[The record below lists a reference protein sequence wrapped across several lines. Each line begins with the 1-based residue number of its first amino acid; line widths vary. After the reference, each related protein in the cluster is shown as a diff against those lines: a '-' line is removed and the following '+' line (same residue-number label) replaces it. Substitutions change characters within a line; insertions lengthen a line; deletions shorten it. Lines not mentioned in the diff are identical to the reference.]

1 MRGYLK
7 TIIPTPVLRMRRLAR
22 EWLKISLL
30 QRQDCDPGRSAPI
43 ADLPLDAI
51 LTSAR
56 YHAELDELQGE
67 LDALCITDRAS
78 GVNPGDR
85 RAIYHLV
92 RHLRPRRVLEVGTH
106 VGASTA
112 YICAAM
118 RREREARPAEAFS
131 ITTVDIANVNDTIS
145 KPWLRAG
152 SRYAPQEVVRRL
164 GCADMVRFVT
174 ASSLDFLARTDE
186 TYDLIFLDGDHTADV
201 TYREISAA
209 LRALNP
215 SGYILLH
222 DYFPQLRPLW
232 DDGYLIAGP
241 ALAARRLQSEGVPIG
256 VRPLGELPWPTKRGS
271 RVTSLAMLGHS

>member
-1 MRGYLK
+1 MRSYLK
-7 TIIPTPVLRMRRLAR
+7 TMIPMPVLRMRRLAR
-22 EWLKISLL
+22 EWLKMSLL
-30 QRQDCDPGRSAPI
+30 QRQDCDPGNSAPI

-51 LTSAR
+51 LASAE
-56 YHAELDELQGE
+56 YNADLDGLQGE
-67 LDALCITDRAS
+67 LDALCITDRAW

-92 RHLRPRRVLEVGTH
+92 RHLRPRRVLEVGTF

-118 RREREARPAEAFS
+118 RPERKAHPRERFQ
-131 ITTVDIANVNDTIS
+131 ITTVDIADVNDQIS

-164 GCADMVRFVT
+164 GCDDMVRFVT
-174 ASSLDFLARTDE
+174 ANSIDFLASTDE
-186 TYDLIFLDGDHTADV
+186 TYDLIFLDGDHTAPV
-201 TYREISAA
+201 NYREIPAA

-215 SGYILLH
+215 CGYILLH

-232 DDGYLIAGP
+232 DDGSLIVGP
-241 ALAARRLQSEGVPIG
+241 AMAARRLQSEGVRIG
-256 VRPLGELPWPTKRGS
+256 VRPLGELPWPTKLGS
-271 RVTSLAMLGHS
+271 HMTSLAMLGHG